1 MERRPLSQSRA
12 KMEMKIWRLSKSISR
27 IKGTC
32 VWRQTRSW
40 PLTSTQLPHHTRVAN
55 SHASLGL
62 IHPSWEANAIRH
74 LPYCECDAAINS
86 CALSQHRLHRWSQI
100 RLAVEGVKDIKKD
113 IYNTPMNINKCLIN
127 PLYVFYVYRRIL
139 GIETIF
145 AHLWRDVAATVVRST
160 RERTSIIYWWPMSC
174 SPASCSCCTIWRT
187 TSASSKRCGR
197 RSPATVWGTL
207 KIEFSVAESEMCN
220 SSDWRTWDEK
230 RTATSSWF
238 QSTRVPWT

>member
-1 MERRPLSQSRA
+1 M
-12 KMEMKIWRLSKSISR
+12 
-27 IKGTC
+27 
-32 VWRQTRSW
+32 
-40 PLTSTQLPHHTRVAN
+40 
-55 SHASLGL
+55 
-62 IHPSWEANAIRH
+62 
-74 LPYCECDAAINS
+74 
-86 CALSQHRLHRWSQI
+86 
-100 RLAVEGVKDIKKD
+100 
-113 IYNTPMNINKCLIN
+113 
-127 PLYVFYVYRRIL
+127 YRRIL
-139 GIETIF
+139 GIKTIF

-197 RSPATVWGTL
+197 RSPATVCGTL

-238 QSTRVPWT
+238 QSTRVRANIKPESHARALGVPLTHVKCNDLGNSAVFPWLISDGERMDLDLLFVLLNE